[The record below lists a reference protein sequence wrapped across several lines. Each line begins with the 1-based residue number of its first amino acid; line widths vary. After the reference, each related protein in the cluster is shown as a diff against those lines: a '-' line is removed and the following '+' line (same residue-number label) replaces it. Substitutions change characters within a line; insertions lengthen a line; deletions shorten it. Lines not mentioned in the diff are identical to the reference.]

1 MTPRYAFIQALT
13 RFSEHLFSW
22 FEGSPRSLECVA
34 QAVAGGKP
42 RVFTPILTDA
52 LVRRGHTALAL
63 RLCEAHLRYLIDH
76 PAWRMPSTSSP
87 ISRLAQPSPLPPIPH
102 ADKRE
107 ALRHVLETCEFAGLR
122 PFLCFG
128 LLLGLV
134 REGNFLPHDA
144 DLDIGF
150 FYPDTSCADV
160 TRVLQE
166 AGYEITQLSPDPWPC
181 RISARWKAL
190 KLGVDIVFF
199 KREGPHLLT
208 FARYMGK
215 VLIRRRTSFNLQRTM
230 FCGMEVWIPE
240 APERF
245 LDENY
250 GAWQKKAPYHHFIL
264 TSPLTDFS
272 VPEVR
277 YLLTTTVQ
285 NAVLRNLTPTLHTLI
300 PLGVRHY
307 NSALWNDL
315 ASRYTP

>member
-1 MTPRYAFIQALT
+1 MTPRYALIQALT
-13 RFSEHLFSW
+13 RGSERLFTLL
-22 FEGSPRSLECVA
+22 EASPRLLERVA
-34 QAVAGGKP
+34 RKIAGGKP

-52 LVRRGHTALAL
+52 LVRRGHTDLAL
-63 RLCEAHLRYLIDH
+63 RLCEGHLRYLLAH
-76 PAWRMPSTSSP
+76 PAWRSAPTATP
-87 ISRLAQPSPLPPIPH
+87 LGRLVQPSPLPPVAH

-107 ALRHVLETCEFAGLR
+107 ALRHVLATFEAAGLR

-134 REGNFLPHDA
+134 REGDFLPHDA

-150 FYPDTSCADV
+150 FYPDASCADV
-160 TRVLQE
+160 ARILQE
-166 AGYEITQLSPDPWPC
+166 AGYEITQRYPDPWPC

-208 FARYMGK
+208 FARYMGNI
-215 VLIRRRTSFNLQRTM
+215 LIRRRTSFSLQRTT
-230 FCGMEVWIPE
+230 FCGMEVWVPE

-250 GAWQKKAPYHHFIL
+250 GTWQEKTPYHHFIL

-285 NAVLRNLTPTLHTLI
+285 NAVLRNLTPTLQTLI

-307 NSALWNDL
+307 NDALWNDL
-315 ASRYTP
+315 ASRYPL